1 MTTSNKV
8 EQFYNSLV
16 KDPELD
22 IKPGQTREQAARME
36 ANYRARQY
44 DNNAKALAMATTPD
58 ESPINSL
65 FNHLE
70 QMKKAVD
77 DVVLIKAVEE
87 YSKKKFKDRYV
98 FIFGGGDETAEKGWG
113 FSSRVGKLSDKQQ
126 QNLSTNLFE
135 YTDTTKDG
143 MSNIDEAAA
152 TDITEHLTSLPEEL
166 REKVFQTFIKS
177 NPVDISASSSRRD
190 SLLKNKYLARK
201 NAKRL
206 TPAGFAHLLS
216 FNKHGD
222 FKLSNSKGL
231 KDLSNLTNVESIVP
245 KNYNDLKPTQEEI
258 DNYYSD
264 ELFENRDTAKKWFDA
279 QRPQTRRDFG
289 NVSSTANEYHG
300 GMGGTNSLKA
310 ADIDDHIANYNKVLD
325 SEGELDY
332 YDNTEL
338 TNKHDSTFF
347 DSSESNK
354 KTQADKKDPKDS
366 SDESVGP
373 SATIHG
379 VTLDSGYLEDQ
390 GDGTY
395 KIDPMALEADDFKRI
410 WSGVGE
416 SEGQSTPRT
425 LHPEHRKYLEGLSFK
440 AGDTVGKEPSNASQ
454 GSLENEIKTDRF
466 TTTTSPKTSS
476 KKGSES
482 SSKQTKTKTTKKAKT
497 DSSTKKES
505 KTKATSSDD
514 NLIDKAKESG
524 VFDYLYS
531 KTHGTDEGE
540 NPFGSKED
548 FEEELRTMGADK
560 LRKKLRDEFVK
571 MGKDNKKQAAE
582 KKEEK
587 KEETQVEIEEDTA
600 KADQLKET
608 IKQAAN
614 SSMAVDKNLLNWA
627 ENKGDFKGNNND
639 TKKAATLLLK
649 KHLADYVLLKNQ
661 GLLNEKT
668 DLAYMKTTAALKKL
682 GADTKEIKS
691 DIDKLGDNWGN
702 TDYINQAEQKFSG
715 KEGTFFSDR
724 GPLKNIEK
732 LANELK
738 QTTNNLD
745 DMGDS
750 TQEFPGDAI
759 PVNNRGY
766 ITPSSPAPEGVTGLK
781 TKGGAL
787 VYDKTQVQAKDS
799 ATLAGQKAQAID
811 AKITGAVGKL
821 FGGSSDPTQRAQKID
836 AKITDAVGKIKPTLT
851 SAAGTAAK
859 VGTQVGQA
867 AAGKATK
874 VGQAVATKAGQAA
887 VKGAKAVKTQ
897 VSESVGAD
905 VARATVE
912 AGKAGAK
919 RVSNVRQGKTGSGAD
934 PMAGGAT
941 PPKTEPERKLTPED
955 VPSFA
960 GEVGKVNPGGPKKK
974 PTPQDAF
981 RTQGAKPKRSRTQ
994 AFADLF
1000 KADDIENPEGL
1011 ARWLAQKYDGVPTTT
1026 KPGERG
1032 WARIQT
1038 YLTALRDR
1046 STQERRGKV
1055 NRTINPKTGKTS
1067 TGPLYGSRKKK
1078 APQSHKQRA
1087 KTAMENHGWSYHDA
1101 SINRFSATNK
1111 PPTHKN
1117 QRRKAG
1123 QTVADKRLGPQEDF
1137 KRKYD
1142 KKVAR
1147 GVRQAQAMVKKQMPN
1162 NELLHKQRQDILERL
1177 EKLV

>member
-77 DVVLIKAVEE
+77 DVVLIKARTEE
-87 YSKKKFKDRYV
+87 YTDTDLQERYV
-98 FIFGGGDETAEKGWG
+98 GLFGGGGTTSQKGWG
-113 FSSRVGKLSDKQQ
+113 YATRVGKLSAKQK
-126 QNLSTNLFE
+126 QNLATNIFE
-135 YTDTTKDG
+135 YTDSIRDGISTIDAEATTEI
-143 MSNIDEAAA
+143 N
-152 TDITEHLTSLPEEL
+152 EHIASLPNEAL
-166 REKVFQTFIKS
+166 EKVFKAFIKS

-231 KDLSNLTNVESIVP
+231 KDLSNLTNVESIAP
-245 KNYNDLKPTQEEI
+245 KKYNDLKPTQEEI
-258 DNYYSD
+258 DEYYSNKN
-264 ELFENRDTAKKWFDA
+264 FENSDTAKKWFDA
-279 QRPQTRRDFG
+279 QRPQTRNDFG

-300 GMGGTNSLKA
+300 GMGGKNSLKA
-310 ADIDDHIANYNKVLD
+310 ADIDDHIANYNKVRN

-347 DSSESNK
+347 NSPESTKENQ
-354 KTQADKKDPKDS
+354 TNKKDPKDS

-379 VTLDSGYLEDQ
+379 VTLDSDFLEDQ
-390 GDGTY
+390 GDGTF
-395 KIDPMALEADDFKRI
+395 KIDPAAFEGSDFNKI
-410 WSGVGE
+410 WSGVSE
-416 SEGQSTPRT
+416 SEGQSTSRPLRS
-425 LHPEHRKYLEGLSFK
+425 EHRKYLEGLSFK
-440 AGDTVGKEPSNASQ
+440 AGETVGEKASNASQ
-454 GSLENEIKTDRF
+454 GSLEDEIKTDRF
-466 TTTTSPKTSS
+466 VTTTTSPETSGKT
-476 KKGSES
+476 GSES
-482 SSKQTKTKTTKKAKT
+482 SSKKTKAKTKKTKKAKS

-531 KTHGTDEGE
+531 KTHGTDEE
-540 NPFGSKED
+540 DNPFGSKED

-582 KKEEK
+582 KKEEEKQEEGFKMQSKIETNQKDQQRVQEQMK
-587 KEETQVEIEEDTA
+587 KD
-600 KADQLKET
+600 
-608 IKQAAN
+608 AN
-614 SSMAVDKNLLNWA
+614 SSIAVDKRMLDWA
-627 ENKGDFKGNNND
+627 QNKGEFKGGTNN
-639 TKKAATLLLK
+639 TKDAATLLLK
-649 KHLADYVLLKNQ
+649 KHLADYVDLKGKDLLDENTQ
-661 GLLNEKT
+661 RQ
-668 DLAYMKTTAALKKL
+668 YMETIQKLKDL
-682 GADTKEIKS
+682 GADTKSIER
-691 DIDKLGDNWGN
+691 DIQKLGKEKWGSP
-702 TDYINQAEQKFSG
+702 DYINAAERKFSG
-715 KEGTFFSDR
+715 RNDNFFSKR
-724 GPLKNIEK
+724 GPAKKIEA
-732 LANELK
+732 LSI
-738 QTTNNLD
+738 QLD
-745 DMGDS
+745 DLKAQISDEGVE
-750 TQEFPGDAI
+750 QEGNFPGDAI
-759 PVNNRGY
+759 PVENRGY
-766 ITPSSPAPEGVTGLK
+766 ATASSPAPEGAIVNRTSS
-781 TKGGAL
+781 GAM
-787 VYDKTQVQAKDS
+787 VYDKTKVQKPKTTREEIGDIARG
-799 ATLAGQKAQAID
+799 AA
-811 AKITGAVGKL
+811 GAVKTGIAA
-821 FGGSSDPTQRAQKID
+821 SP
-836 AKITDAVGKIKPTLT
+836 
-851 SAAGTAAK
+851 SAAKTGFAAASGAAKTGVSAASTAAK
-859 VGTQVGQA
+859 GALKTGRQKVAESPVG
-867 AAGKATK
+867 K
-874 VGQAVATKAGQAA
+874 VA
-887 VKGAKAVKTQ
+887 
-897 VSESVGAD
+897 S
-905 VARATVE
+905 
-912 AGKAGAK
+912 
-919 RVSNVRQGKTGSGAD
+919 RVSNVRQGKTGSGLRASGT
-934 PMAGGAT
+934 GGIAAL
-941 PPKTEPERKLTPED
+941 PPKTKPEARKLTPED

-960 GEVGKVNPGGPKKK
+960 GEQGKVNPGQNQLGPKEAPKGFDRNI
-974 PTPQDAF
+974 Q
-981 RTQGAKPKRSRTQ
+981 PKRSKRQ
-994 AFADLF
+994 AFTDLF

-1026 KPGERG
+1026 KPGEKG
-1032 WARIQT
+1032 WERIQT
-1038 YLTALRDR
+1038 YLTALRDP

-1055 NRTINPKTGKTS
+1055 NRTINPKTGKTN
-1067 TGPLYGSRKKK
+1067 TGALYGSRKKK

-1123 QTVADKRLGPQEDF
+1123 QTVADKRLGPKEDF
-1137 KRKYD
+1137 DRKHA
-1142 KKVAR
+1142 KKVRRTAFGKVKDR
-1147 GVRQAQAMVKKQMPN
+1147 DSRFKKQMPN